1 MQFGQLKRREFLT
14 LLGGAAA
21 WAAAARAQQT
31 DKVPTIGLLGSGTA
45 SAQSQWTAA
54 FVTRLREIGWT
65 ERRNIAI
72 EYRWAEGR
80 SERYSGVVAELVG
93 RKVDVIVTQ
102 GTPIVI
108 AAKADLSAQGQ
119 LAREA
124 LDNVQAYFGNAPFPV
139 YTVQLELLRPLAGHK
154 YGFSQEHINSGTFTL
169 PTAEAITNRSSVE
182 DKQVTLLNYAHHMAH
197 CWIPKRSYGTGYLPF
212 TWEMPPLIDT
222 IWFNEGFA
230 RYAAIAALA
239 EAMPAAQGTE
249 FRERQL
255 QRLRHVLDEAPTF
268 IREMPLLELSRE
280 ASFMYALDFRMGKN
294 IYSRGGLMA
303 AEMDDRIRSRT
314 SGKRSLRDSLRFLLD
329 WTERNQRAFETQEL
343 GRLLSQS
350 AGVDVQDIL
359 ARWMKANPRPLD

>member
-1 MQFGQLKRREFLT
+1 
-14 LLGGAAA
+14 
-21 WAAAARAQQT
+21 
-31 DKVPTIGLLGSGTA
+31 
-45 SAQSQWTAA
+45 
-54 FVTRLREIGWT
+54 
-65 ERRNIAI
+65 
-72 EYRWAEGR
+72 
-80 SERYSGVVAELVG
+80 
-93 RKVDVIVTQ
+93 
-102 GTPIVI
+102 
-108 AAKADLSAQGQ
+108 
-119 LAREA
+119 
-124 LDNVQAYFGNAPFPV
+124 
-139 YTVQLELLRPLAGHK
+139 
-154 YGFSQEHINSGTFTL
+154 
-169 PTAEAITNRSSVE
+169 
-182 DKQVTLLNYAHHMAH
+182 
-197 CWIPKRSYGTGYLPF
+197 
-212 TWEMPPLIDT
+212 
-222 IWFNEGFA
+222 
-230 RYAAIAALA
+230 
-239 EAMPAAQGTE
+239 MPAAQGTE